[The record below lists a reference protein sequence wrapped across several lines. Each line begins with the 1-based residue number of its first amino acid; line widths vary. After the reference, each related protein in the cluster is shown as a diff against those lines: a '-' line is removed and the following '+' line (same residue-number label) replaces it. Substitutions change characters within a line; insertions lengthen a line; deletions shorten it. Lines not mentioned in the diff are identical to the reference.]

1 MPRQPCLRLRA
12 RVSVLPRDVKFL
24 LGVYGAAQGEERE
37 LLLALARESRQKG
50 WWRQYGEAVPEWFE
64 VYVGLE
70 AEAATLRNYEG
81 GAGSTPST
89 CPAPHGG
96 RAPAAVARAAS

>member
-64 VYVGLE
+64 V
-70 AEAATLRNYEG
+70 
-81 GAGSTPST
+81 
-89 CPAPHGG
+89 
-96 RAPAAVARAAS
+96 